1 MFLYNLHLGK
11 CDLFLRVES
20 AVPNARD
27 LSDSHSKRLAADLS
41 IHMQRVHTCAYAP
54 LHNSRHCPVW
64 PVTKATTT
72 FLKQSLAPVKDS
84 IPHFLIGYNTNCM
97 YPTPLPSAHYCS
109 VAILYSNI
117 L

>member
-1 MFLYNLHLGK
+1 MH
-11 CDLFLRVES
+11 
-20 AVPNARD
+20 RD
-27 LSDSHSKRLAADLS
+27 LGDSHTELLAADLS
-41 IHMQRVHTCAYAP
+41 MHMQHAHTCAYTP
-54 LHNSRHCPVW
+54 LHISRHCPVW

-84 IPHFLIGYNTNCM
+84 IPHFLIGYNINCM
-97 YPTPLPSAHYCS
+97 YPTPLPSAHYSS